1 MYINFQFHE
10 DHGDAWRSLVTF
22 DDMWVFFMT
31 EPHVLSWHEF
41 SWHITNY
48 FREVP
53 THKMRHHRILPLQK
67 KMFFLICHHT
77 ERYNCTSSIDSMRQD
92 RRVSVCRHWFWHSGP
107 NMSSRYESYT
117 CNLVVSMDLW
127 HIYPGI
133 RDSDKWL
140 SLFSGNGLHAP
151 SHSRLTSTLISFAP
165 RLKFTPR
172 VHFWAFPH

>member
-1 MYINFQFHE
+1 MKIFGDIWWYMGIFH
-10 DHGDAWRSLVTF
+10 DRTTCFNMTWI
-22 DDMWVFFMT
+22 FMT
-31 EPHVLSWHEF
+31 YHQLF
-41 SWHITNY
+41 Q
-48 FREVP
+48 R
-53 THKMRHHRILPLQK
+53 MRHHRILPLQK